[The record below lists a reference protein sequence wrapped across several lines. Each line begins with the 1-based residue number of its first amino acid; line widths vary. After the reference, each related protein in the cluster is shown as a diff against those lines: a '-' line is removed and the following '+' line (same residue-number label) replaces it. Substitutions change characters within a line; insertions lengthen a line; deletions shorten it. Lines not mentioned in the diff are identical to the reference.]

1 MENGENIKLVE
12 PDVLQYTNFRVYLR
26 DYYEFKKKTLPA
38 FSLRYFAEKAARKK
52 YFVRALCLPRPISLC
67 RKSP

>member
-38 FSLRYFAEKAARKK
+38 LTVSVVAESSMDTV
-52 YFVRALCLPRPISLC
+52 VRE
-67 RKSP
+67 